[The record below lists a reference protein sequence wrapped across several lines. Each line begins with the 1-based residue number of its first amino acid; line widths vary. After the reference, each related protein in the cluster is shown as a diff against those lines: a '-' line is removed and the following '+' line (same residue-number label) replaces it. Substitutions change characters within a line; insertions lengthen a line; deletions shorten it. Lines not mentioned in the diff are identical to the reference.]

1 MLVLH
6 SFKVLNLNLKPK
18 DIVIRSFSPLK
29 LVLSNFDNS
38 LDLEDLVQD
47 QVKRFAGIKDSV
59 PMEIIKE
66 FTAKD

>member
-18 DIVIRSFSPLK
+18 DIAIRSFSPLK
-29 LVLSNFDNS
+29 LVLSNFDKA
-38 LDLEDLVQD
+38 LDLEDLEQD
-47 QVKRFAGIKDSV
+47 QVKRFAGIKDRV
-59 PMEIIKE
+59 PKEIIKE

>member
-38 LDLEDLVQD
+38 LDLEDLEQD
-47 QVKRFAGIKDSV
+47 LVKSFAGIKDRV
-59 PMEIIKE
+59 PKEIIKE

>member
-6 SFKVLNLNLKPK
+6 SFKILNLNLKPK

-38 LDLEDLVQD
+38 LDLEDLEQD
-47 QVKRFAGIKDSV
+47 QVKSFAGIKDRV
-59 PMEIIKE
+59 PKEIIKE